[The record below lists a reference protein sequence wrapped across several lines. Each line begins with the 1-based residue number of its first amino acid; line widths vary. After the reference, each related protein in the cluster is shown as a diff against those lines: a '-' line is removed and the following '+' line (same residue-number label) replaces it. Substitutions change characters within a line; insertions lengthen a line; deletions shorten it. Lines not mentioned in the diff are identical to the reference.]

1 MKSLKKQKELWFVI
15 WYLLPS
21 SGFGSE
27 KLTLYKGNKVELAS
41 IVTCIQV
48 KNFSQSSVVFFAF
61 YQNSKS
67 EFQLWVLWTEL

>member
-1 MKSLKKQKELWFVI
+1 M

-21 SGFGSE
+21 SGFASE
-27 KLTLYKGNKVELAS
+27 KLTLYKGNKVEFAS
-41 IVTCIQV
+41 IVTCIPV